1 MPPLRL
7 FIALPTPALIRTA
20 MADLVYGL
28 RESQAEVSWDT
39 PDKFHCTLKF
49 LGNTAEP
56 RVPLIADR
64 LAHIARESHPLQIT
78 YRTIGAF
85 PALRNPRIFWV
96 GLQEDS
102 GALAHLQ
109 ERIDDTMTALGF
121 PKEDRAFHPHVT
133 LGRVKGPLKDLIT
146 RLESVTFESKTAVI
160 ADLELIRSDLRPT
173 GSVYTTVRSFPLGK
187 PTP

>member
-1 MPPLRL
+1 MPNLRL
-7 FIALPTPALIRTA
+7 FVALPTPGPIRA
-20 MADLVYGL
+20 SMGELVSRL
-28 RESQAEVSWDT
+28 RDSQAEVKWDT

-49 LGNTAEP
+49 LGNTPEP
-56 RVPLIADR
+56 RVSL
-64 LAHIARESHPLQIT
+64 LAEDLANIARQSPPLQII

-85 PALRNPRIFWV
+85 PALRDPRVIWL

-102 GALAHLQ
+102 GALADLQ
-109 ERIDDTMTALGF
+109 QRIENAMRALGF

-133 LGRVKGPLKDLIT
+133 LGRVKGRLSDLIT

-187 PTP
+187 PTT